1 MLAGTVV
8 APGHAMAWPMMP
20 EFIAPQDGAA
30 KQDCERN
37 PAKPWLAP
45 PPQRLPDLRP
55 TLLGDDLFAC
65 QPMAEAITA
74 AGSDFL
80 LTAKPASHKALY
92 DFMQGATL
100 DEHAVTQKPNS
111 KGLTYRFHWFAGA
124 PLRDGHDAMLDNR
137 IGVTITDAKGHVTY
151 SSAFVT

>member
-8 APGHAMAWPMMP
+8 APGHAMALPMMP

-37 PAKPWLAP
+37 AAKRWLAAHAK
-45 PPQRLPDLRP
+45 RLLDLRP
-55 TLLGDDLFAC
+55 IYLGDDLFAC
-65 QPMAEAITA
+65 QPMADAITA

-92 DFMQGATL
+92 DFVQGATL
-100 DEHAVTQKPNS
+100 DERLYANKS
-111 KGLTYRFHWFAGA
+111 IDL
-124 PLRDGHDAMLDNR
+124 
-137 IGVTITDAKGHVTY
+137 
-151 SSAFVT
+151 SES